1 MVFKPKFTA
10 LNQLFIGIL
19 LVIFGGIVL
28 HAPLSVGFSTLF
40 PAYELIIK
48 SWKEILMLVASV
60 LMVIAAYRHRQLKLF
75 KEPLLIAI
83 SIYAMLHI
91 LTAIGFGTE
100 VSVQSVLAGF
110 LIDLRYILFFVLVYV
125 AVRLYPGLRR
135 PFIAVGI
142 AGAVLVSVFALL
154 QVFVLPYDALKYI
167 GYGAGTIAPYLS
179 LDQNYDFI
187 RINSTLRGPNSLGAY
202 IVIVLACTAAWL
214 ILKKKG
220 LTWQSSTLVTILIA
234 GGLVALWASYS
245 RSALVAAIVAVAI
258 VCGLTLIKR
267 IKPVVWAAIA
277 ACIVALG
284 IAFFVARDSS
294 FVANVILHDNP
305 TTGAEVTSN
314 EAHLDS
320 FWDGFNR
327 MVRQPFGAGVG
338 STGSASLLGDKPLI
352 IENQYFYVA
361 HEVGWL
367 GLLLF
372 VMIIIGVHTRL
383 WDRRKDWLALG
394 VFASGIGLLL
404 INILLPIFVDDTVA
418 IIWWGLAALAIGS
431 INTEYGKIQRTQKP

>member
-1 MVFKPKFTA
+1 MIKKAATQRIEVIDKIY
-10 LNQLFIGIL
+10 IGIL

-48 SWKEILMLVASV
+48 SWKEILMLVAGV
-60 LMVIAAYRHRQLKLF
+60 LMVTVAYRHRQLKLF

-83 SIYAMLHI
+83 SIYALLHI

-100 VSVQSVLAGF
+100 VSLQSVLAGF
-110 LIDLRYILFFVLVYV
+110 LIDLRYVLFFVLVYV
-125 AVRLYPGLRR
+125 AVRLYPRLRR
-135 PFIAVGI
+135 PFVGVGI

-179 LDQNYDFI
+179 LDQNYDYI

-220 LTWQSSTLVTILIA
+220 LTWQSSTVVTILIA

-245 RSALVAAIVAVAI
+245 RSALIAAGVAVAI
-258 VCGLTLIKR
+258 VCGLTLVRR

-277 ACIVALG
+277 VSLLVVAGAL
-284 IAFFVARDSS
+284 FVARDSS

-320 FWDGFNR
+320 FLDGFDR

-383 WDRRKDWLALG
+383 WDRRNDWLALG

-404 INILLPIFVDDTVA
+404 INVLLPIFVDDTVA
-418 IIWWGLAALAIGS
+418 IIWWGLAALAIAS
-431 INTEYGKIQRTQKP
+431 RR